1 MARKPPAQKVE
12 RVYGTANGARFAGV
26 RFNNGQRVDVRIRGS
41 SDGKLLN
48 AWGDAHP
55 TEETRRPRI
64 IEMAKR
70 QLVAENWMR
79 DDATRAAKKG
89 AGGPLENPAL
99 TIFANPGGKRARG
112 QIVSRA
118 VKEIWY
124 VHAEDGKLYRHDF
137 ARGVTAE
144 MLPDGSAR
152 IFRRD
157 GKPLWKN
164 F

>member
-1 MARKPPAQKVE
+1 MARTAPALQLT
-12 RVYGTANGARFAGV
+12 RVYGTANGARFAAV
-26 RFNNGQRVDVRIRGS
+26 VFNSGERVDVRVRGS

-48 AWGDAHP
+48 AWGDAYP
-55 TEETRRPRI
+55 TAETRRAKI
-64 IEMAKR
+64 FEMAKR
-70 QLVAENWMR
+70 QRTAEYWAR
-79 DDATRAAKKG
+79 HGKG
-89 AGGPLENPAL
+89 TEALTNPAL
-99 TIFANPGGKRARG
+99 TIFANPGKRAAG
-112 QIVSRA
+112 KIVSRA

-137 ARGVTAE
+137 AAGVRAE

-152 IFRRD
+152 LFRTD